1 MMEHEGGQNCI
12 NYLFIKVLFKEN
24 KNLIKYNNFGTSKV
38 MMVLSCVM
46 RVALF
51 LYLQLR
57 LSFFGLKD
65 KKEL

>member
-24 KNLIKYNNFGTSKV
+24 KNLIKYNSLGTSKV
-38 MMVLSCVM
+38 MMVLSCAM